1 MDDRMKPARD
11 LLREAARA
19 SDDEAAG
26 KRTARAASQRA
37 LSAWEDRQARRSP
50 LLALLSA
57 RRALVVLAA
66 AAVLVSVLV
75 AGLWSG
81 SQQALSFVV
90 APAGVAS
97 AAGEPG
103 QVGAWIASPPRGL
116 SLRFS
121 EGSEIVLQGGASA
134 RVARADERGADLLL
148 ERGALD
154 ASVVHRDHTTGWS
167 VHAGPFEIRIVGTRF
182 DASWEPSSG
191 TLDVHVTEGRVIVVG
206 PLLDEGR
213 GVGADERLRVSL
225 QTSRFEM
232 TRTPSPYAAATDTP
246 AASAQPGAAS
256 AEPSPGV
263 APAAAAASSEPA
275 GGAGA
280 GGSAVGTPAAPTGGA
295 GGGSATAATSSRAA
309 VPAGGADWRELARA
323 GQHRAAIDAAV
334 AQGYEGVL
342 GGASAADLLLL
353 ADSARFA
360 GDAGRARQ
368 ALLAARRRGAKGSS
382 AFLLGKIAADSAASP
397 GEAAQ
402 WFEAYLA
409 EAPSGGLAEQALGR
423 LIEARRRAGQT
434 EAARAAATRYLEK
447 YPSGGYAAAARAVLA
462 PYAPSPSPSP

>member
-50 LLALLSA
+50 RLAVFSA
-57 RRALVVLAA
+57 KWALVVFAA
-66 AAVLVSVLV
+66 AAVLMGVLV

-121 EGSEIVLQGGASA
+121 EGSEIVLQAGASA
-134 RVARADERGADLLL
+134 RVARADERGADVLL

-213 GVGADERLRVSL
+213 GVGAEERLRVSL

-232 TRTPSPYAAATDTP
+232 TRTPSAYAAATDTP

-295 GGGSATAATSSRAA
+295 GGGSATSSRAA
-309 VPAGGADWRELARA
+309 VPAGGAGWRELARA

-342 GGASAADLLLL
+342 GGAPAADLLLL

-360 GDAGRARQ
+360 GEAGRARQ

-402 WFEAYLA
+402 WFETYLA

-434 EAARAAATRYLEK
+434 EAARVAATRYLER
-447 YPSGGYAAAARAVLA
+447 YPSGGYAAAARAILA
-462 PYAPSPSPSP
+462 P